1 MPEIK
6 RSEQGDVQ
14 MVLVQSQD
22 DPQGR
27 ADYISRVN
35 TGLMSGSG
43 ADILAMDVLPLHK
56 LVESGQLE
64 NLENVMNGDTLFNQ
78 GDYRENILS
87 ALKYQNGIWVMPMD
101 YSFNYFA
108 YDSTL
113 LPAAA
118 ANLFGTDKSYGIE
131 ELLKIGE
138 GYFNGS
144 PRLFNV
150 PSYSTGRSG
159 NMFTQLLNEHIGSL
173 VDLQNKTA
181 HLTGLA
187 GILESAKNYGEMGY
201 IPRGLTGRQSAEQ
214 VMQRGAVEETD
225 RYFFKCYNNFSL
237 LSQFTRGTGGRMMI
251 AAGAAGSIMDDDEIA
266 GIEANADGSVPFTYD
281 QGFAINSRSK
291 NKELAW
297 AFIKFLLSEEMQL
310 STALSPSALPLHNG
324 ARSQKAEL
332 LFSGAFMGRAAPL
345 DANRRAAL
353 ERYTAAVET
362 LSDKI
367 NGFVVRDTLIDD
379 MISAEVQ
386 YFFSGSR
393 TAAEVARTLQNK
405 ADLYLNE

>member
-1 MPEIK
+1 
-6 RSEQGDVQ
+6 
-14 MVLVQSQD
+14 
-22 DPQGR
+22 
-27 ADYISRVN
+27 
-35 TGLMSGSG
+35 
-43 ADILAMDVLPLHK
+43 MDVLPLHK

-64 NLENVMNGDTLFNQ
+64 NLENVMNGDTLFNK

-113 LPAAA
+113 FPAVA
-118 ANLFGTDKSYGIE
+118 ANLFGTDKSYNIE

-144 PRLFNV
+144 TRLFNV

-159 NMFTQLLNEHIGSL
+159 SMFTQLLNEHIISL
-173 VDLQNKTA
+173 VDLQNKKA
-181 HLTGLA
+181 RLTGLE
-187 GILESAKNYGEMGY
+187 GILESVKQYGEMGY
-201 IPRGLTGRQSAEQ
+201 IPQGLAGQRNAEQ
-214 VMQRGAVEETD
+214 IMLRGAAEETG
-225 RYFFKCYNNFSL
+225 RYFFKSYHFFSL
-237 LSQFTRGTGGRMMI
+237 LAQFTQGTGRRILVEGGGIPR
-251 AAGAAGSIMDDDEIA
+251 DDDKIA
-266 GIEANADGSVPFTYD
+266 GIETNADGTVPFTYS
-281 QGFAINSRSK
+281 QGFAINSRSR
-291 NKELAW
+291 NKELSW

-310 STALSPSALPLHNG
+310 STSLLSSSLPLHNK

-332 LFSGAFMGRAAPL
+332 VFSGAFMGRASPL
-345 DANRRAAL
+345 DANQRAAL
-353 ERYTAAVET
+353 ERYNAAVET

-386 YFFSGSR
+386 YFFNGSR
-393 TAAEVARTLQNK
+393 TAAEVARALQNK